1 MNYLIPTFT
10 PIRAPLLNAV
20 SSFNNS
26 YTKFK
31 FKQSCAKL
39 KLVNRVYFSAEST
52 YFLSYPV
59 SLNNQK
65 DDTIPLSTCNQ

>member
-26 YTKFK
+26 YTKLK

-52 YFLSYPV
+52 YFFYLIQYLSIIRRMARY
-59 SLNNQK
+59 L
-65 DDTIPLSTCNQ
+65 